1 MASSRVYRATD
12 DLARE
17 IVARLVRWGLLL
29 LGGSIMLVGLALT
42 FLPLHLGLP
51 FLVVGLMIVLQNSFR
66 ARRRFVKIQRAHPN
80 VVFPIRR
87 LMRRDPEILPVFWQQ
102 VLRVERLIL
111 PSRFRFCR
119 TTRRRLARGR

>member
-119 TTRRRLARGR
+119 RTRRRLARRR

>member
-17 IVARLVRWGLLL
+17 IVSRLVRWGLLL
-29 LGGSIMLVGLALT
+29 VGGAIMLVGLALT

-51 FLVVGLMIVLQNSFR
+51 FLVVGLMIVLQNSFK

-87 LMRRDPEILPVFWQQ
+87 LMRRDPEIVPVVWQQ
-102 VLRVERLIL
+102 TLRVERLVL
-111 PSRFRFCR
+111 PSRYRFIVR
-119 TTRRRLARGR
+119 TRRRLVRKR